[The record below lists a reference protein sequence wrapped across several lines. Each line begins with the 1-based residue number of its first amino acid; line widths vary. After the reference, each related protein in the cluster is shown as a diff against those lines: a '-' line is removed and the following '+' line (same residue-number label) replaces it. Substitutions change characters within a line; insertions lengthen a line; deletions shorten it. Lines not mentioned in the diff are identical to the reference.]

1 MPSNFWPLAGAFI
14 LLFAAAF
21 VVCVLILQASPL
33 VATSIFCLLIILAC
47 TWLYC
52 VFDKAAKQLI
62 SELGRGVEAFNKLEG
77 HPEELDAIRE
87 SLNSTEEGAA
97 SIIREP
103 AKAFLRNVQTREDL
117 GWDPTLAGTNSLCSL
132 KSPRDYLNEESLYL
146 RRINDG
152 FYQAVPGAL
161 TGLGILGTFIGLA
174 YGITVALSSGGF
186 SMGDQ
191 AQAVSS
197 LKALLSGAGQAFYTS
212 IVGIVLSL
220 TFSRNYHIR
229 QQEILSR
236 IEALNES
243 IERSIETLS
252 PEMLLAGIG
261 RASERQLH
269 HTQKLSEEWQLQ
281 LKNFITK
288 ALEAQDARNSEYVE
302 RVVASVA
309 KIEDGITLMSQN
321 QAAQVGSLIEGAVK
335 NFSKDLQNGVVE
347 VTNSFAKS
355 AEGVTASV
363 KALDGVIDGI
373 SGQMA
378 QASETVSETMTSM
391 QRSVADLQSSVSENG
406 SRLIESVTELEARI
420 AEDAKR
426 LGDGIEA
433 AADRLSASAES
444 LGASAAGTTEA
455 ADKFRASVAESGETF
470 GTAVRESGESFGAAV
485 AKASEKLGESVSAAG
500 EGLGNGITAAG
511 SILSASVTS
520 ASTSLVSSAEAAGS
534 SLGEATRKAGDL
546 VVEKIHSV
554 LPAFDK
560 AASAVGGAAELTES
574 VKHLLDQANAAQGRI
589 AEVSDR
595 FVTIAGD
602 MTSISS
608 AIQSAGQGIG
618 QAVESGIESIGATQ
632 QKASSELQAALGR
645 MLEQVSQIRGVQEG
659 LTQNAE
665 QLQEITRENLNALA
679 EALQSI
685 QVQLGNN
692 LKQADDGLGQAVRQL
707 SGAVDEWVANRRA
720 EGKLVDERIAELRK
734 DFTRLDAVRADIVK
748 SAKVAASAAADR
760 STDKAAS

>member
-1 MPSNFWPLAGAFI
+1 MPSNFCPLAGAFI

-21 VVCVLILQASPL
+21 AVCVLILQASPL

-455 ADKFRASVAESGETF
+455 ADKFRASVAESGE
-470 GTAVRESGESFGAAV
+470 SFGAAV

-511 SILSASVTS
+511 SILSASVNS

-748 SAKVAASAAADR
+748 SAKAAASAAADR